1 MSDITPLGWTVMLL
15 AAILLV
21 ALIGYALSLS
31 RQLNAQRRLSEQRE
45 ASYQALAAKR
55 NIETRDSI
63 AAVCQAMISRNMVP
77 TESALRINYLATQT
91 TLAEHEE
98 QTLAVFIELAEQT
111 SHLPIRE
118 AWDALDKPTKKKL
131 TREREL
137 LEASLLDRLE
147 LAANNWLS
155 LHKPQG
161 IVH

>member
-1 MSDITPLGWTVMLL
+1 MSEITPLGWTVAVAAALL
-15 AAILLV
+15 LMV
-21 ALIGYALSLS
+21 LIGYALSLS
-31 RQLNAQRRLSEQRE
+31 RQLNAQKRLSEQRE

-55 NIETRDSI
+55 NSETRDSI

-91 TLAEHEE
+91 TLAEYEQ
-98 QTLAVFIELAEQT
+98 QTLAVFVELADQT

-118 AWDALDKPTKKKL
+118 AWDELDKSTKKKL

-147 LAANNWLS
+147 LAANSWLR
-155 LHKPQG
+155 LHKPKG
-161 IVH
+161 IIH